1 MMQSIIYQK
10 IIIMKLWISFIKGT
24 KPFFFLKKER
34 NILYWGPQA
43 LGLPPRPS
51 IYKEQP
57 LSCFFGLKRTTPFK
71 LDKNGKCIKTQKAN
85 NRTSLQYAICK
96 TKLYIYIYILCVH
109 LKTVFVQEV
118 SNVYSSTQNPRRS
131 LTCCFKGVQHWWDQR
146 ELLHYYYYYYK
157 FLTLASF
164 S

>member
-96 TKLYIYIYILCVH
+96 TKLYILCVH
-109 LKTVFVQEV
+109 LRKLIPKRLICVFINTKFEKIPNFLFQGCPILVGLE
-118 SNVYSSTQNPRRS
+118 RA
-131 LTCCFKGVQHWWDQR
+131 LA
-146 ELLHYYYYYYK
+146 LL
-157 FLTLASF
+157 LLLLLLLL
-164 S
+164 